1 MKIKSIYLESKGYT
15 INEFRNKI
23 IEEIK
28 NRKLYGLT
36 TRVSKYKLKLKYNEN
51 YIMIPYRSLE
61 NKSIKE
67 IVDFYEEDIK
77 SLFKEMESE

>member
-1 MKIKSIYLESKGYT
+1 MMKIKSTYLENKGYT

-28 NRKLYGLT
+28 SRKLYGLST
-36 TRVSKYKLKLKYNEN
+36 KVSKYKLKLKYNDN
-51 YIMIPYRSLE
+51 FLMIPYRSLE
-61 NKSIKE
+61 TRNIKE

-77 SLFKEMESE
+77 DLFKEEI